1 MFGIGYLLSHWTY
14 PHLAYLS
21 VILRLF
27 EQDVSKGGIPRDP
40 LALEKATPQD
50 LLKAA

>member
-1 MFGIGYLLSHWTY
+1 MFGIGYLLAHLVY

-27 EQDVSKGGIPRDP
+27 EQDTSKGGLPRDP
-40 LALEKATPQD
+40 LALEKATP
-50 LLKAA
+50 